1 MPDSRLHDLGALRRI
16 PQQCSGGLCAAP
28 ENIARALAARALLSP
43 ARIGCVLHNTTPSI
57 YNKNN
62 SLRHRTFRGIAL
74 QHHT

>member
-1 MPDSRLHDLGALRRI
+1 MTLGALRRI

-28 ENIARALAARALLSP
+28 RIDTSKNIACALAARALLSP

-62 SLRHRTFRGIAL
+62 SLRHHTFRGIAL